1 MTVVDPARPRP
12 RFRLVSAN
20 SPMEAEMAK
29 PATTKTSVPGVYR
42 RGERYLYAYR
52 ADGRQR
58 WGSAATLDQ
67 ARRGKRQ
74 AEADADRGELFELS
88 RVGFGDYARE
98 WVIVYQGRTS
108 NGFRESTRRAYR
120 QMLEARS
127 SPTSTQTAA
136 CVWPRSSRAMSRA
149 SCAG

>member
-1 MTVVDPARPRP
+1 
-12 RFRLVSAN
+12 
-20 SPMEAEMAK
+20 MAK

-74 AEADADRGELFELS
+74 AEADADRGELFEMS
-88 RVGFGDYARE
+88 RVRFGDYACE
-98 WVIVYQGRTS
+98 WVIFYQGAPAAPFDPRKSAGLT
-108 NGFRESTRRAYR
+108 TR
-120 QMLEARS
+120 
-127 SPTSTQTAA
+127 
-136 CVWPRSSRAMSRA
+136 
-149 SCAG
+149 